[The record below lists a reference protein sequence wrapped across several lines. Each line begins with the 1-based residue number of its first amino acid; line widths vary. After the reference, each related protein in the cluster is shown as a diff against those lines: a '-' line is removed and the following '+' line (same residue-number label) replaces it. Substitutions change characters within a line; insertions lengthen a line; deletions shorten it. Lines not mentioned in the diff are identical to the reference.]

1 MVKWKEEQY
10 MEQLNVNLLQHFFH
24 STTFFF
30 NTAEIS
36 LSHSTF

>member
-24 STTFFF
+24 STTFF